1 MKGSVVAEVQ
11 ELLRG
16 DAERA
21 LIHAVDDDGRE
32 YRLEV
37 PAAEVAEIGDGR
49 DFVLRLSWSLE
60 GELPVAT
67 EDPATAAP
75 SERQEARPDGA
86 SRRTPAEVDAA
97 FMALMRR
104 PRGAEATPTRDDTV
118 ARDDAVVPRAA
129 VQQLASRLGLV
140 PGRVTGEPST

>member
-21 LIHAVDDDGRE
+21 LIHAVDDDGLE
-32 YRLEV
+32 YRIEV
-37 PAAEVAEIGDGR
+37 PATEVAEFGDGR
-49 DFVLRLSWSLE
+49 GFVLRLSWSLE
-60 GELPVAT
+60 GELPAAT
-67 EDPATAAP
+67 ENSATEAP
-75 SERQEARPDGA
+75 RERPDGA

-104 PRGAEATPTRDDTV
+104 PRGDGATA
-118 ARDDAVVPRAA
+118 ARDDNGARDDSAAPQAA
-129 VQQLASRLGLV
+129 VQQLASRLGLL
-140 PGRVTGEPST
+140 PGRTTGEPNT

>member
-32 YRLEV
+32 YRIEV
-37 PAAEVAEIGDGR
+37 PAAAVAEIGDGR

-60 GELPVAT
+60 GELPAAT
-67 EDPATAAP
+67 ENSATEAP
-75 SERQEARPDGA
+75 RERPDGA

-140 PGRVTGEPST
+140 PGRATGEPST

>member
-32 YRLEV
+32 YRIEV
-37 PAAEVAEIGDGR
+37 PAAAVAEIGYGR

-60 GELPVAT
+60 GELPAAT
-67 EDPATAAP
+67 ENSATEAP
-75 SERQEARPDGA
+75 RERLDGA

-104 PRGAEATPTRDDTV
+104 PRGAEATPTRDDTA

-140 PGRVTGEPST
+140 PGRATGEPST